1 MGVIIPNS
9 FQSNMPSPGDKIAT
23 FYANEAGNPGSLVS
37 LGTAEPQVKLCDV
50 GDTPIGWS
58 QGSMVANEW
67 IDVTLYAPIWNS
79 DVDAGSSAINY
90 GNVLTPANDGKVKK
104 AVSLSTEIIC
114 GIAIRA
120 AAASGQVLYI
130 PIVSTPDPV
139 TT

>member
-9 FQSNMPSPGDKIAT
+9 FQNNMPSPGDKVAT
-23 FYANEAGNPGSLVS
+23 FYATEAGNAGSLIS

-58 QGSMVANEW
+58 QGPMVANDW
-67 IDVTLYAPIWNS
+67 TDITLYAPIWNS
-79 DVDAGSSAINY
+79 DVDAGSSAIDY

-104 AVSLSTEIIC
+104 AVSLATEVIC

-120 AAASGQVLYI
+120 AAANGQVLYI